1 MSIIIKRKAMAGY
14 QYIHIEAYSREVS
27 KQKTK
32 GNLNIRDIIAEAG
45 REIGN
50 CPHVA
55 NPQKPNVLLGELKQV
70 EIEVTAWA
78 ESMTDAK
85 GRKLRKDAHCLLAG
99 VISLPRESEEDW
111 DDFKE
116 KSIEYLKEKYGDR
129 LKCVVEHLDEN
140 HPHIHFYVVA
150 RKQERFETI
159 HEGKK
164 AALTAK
170 SQNKLKGEQNLA
182 YISAMRNF
190 QDHFSKYVGQ
200 FFGLARLGPGKRRL
214 TRSQWHAEQKQ
225 AEMLLNTKKAAKG
238 VFDYYKNKG
247 IEEGMKKSQRWGSVL
262 GSAFDIFKN
271 QWHKPSAQLTAELN
285 ALKIKNKQ
293 LQEEKEKAIRHA
305 KDEADSRV
313 TKAAEREQA
322 AKSIS
327 DGLAKDLDRTEEQL
341 SQALSYL
348 TPEQRKASLKI

>member
-1 MSIIIKRKAMAGY
+1 MAGF
-14 QYIHIEAYSREVS
+14 QFIHIEAYSREVS

-32 GNLNIRDIIAEAG
+32 GNLNIRDIIAETG

-55 NPQKPNVLLGELKQV
+55 NPQEPNVLLGELKQV

-78 ESMTDAK
+78 DSMTDAK

-99 VISLPRESEEDW
+99 VISLPKNSAEDW
-111 DDFKE
+111 NNFKE
-116 KSIEYLKEKYGDR
+116 KSIEYLEEKYGDR
-129 LKCVVEHLDEN
+129 LKCVVEHLDES
-140 HPHIHFYVVA
+140 HPHIHFYVVP
-150 RKQERFETI
+150 RKKERFENI
-159 HEGKK
+159 HDGKK
-164 AALTAK
+164 AALNAK

-190 QDHFSKYVGQ
+190 QDHFSKCVGQ

-225 AEMLLNTKKAAKG
+225 AEMLLNTKKTAKG
-238 VFDYYKNKG
+238 IYDYYKNKG
-247 IEEGMKKSQRWGSVL
+247 LAEGLKESQRWGSVL
-262 GSAFDIFKN
+262 GNAFNVFKN
-271 QWHKPSAQLTAELN
+271 QWHKPSAQLTAELT

-293 LQEEKEKAIRHA
+293 LEEEKEKAIRHA
-305 KDEADSRV
+305 KHEADSRV

-327 DGLAKDLDRTEEQL
+327 DGLAKDLERKEEQL
-341 SQALSYL
+341 TQTLRYL
-348 TPEQRKASLKI
+348 TPAQRKAFFKI

>member
-32 GNLNIRDIIAEAG
+32 GSLNIRDIIAETG

-55 NPQKPNVLLGELKQV
+55 NPQIPNVLLGELEQV

-99 VISLPRESEEDW
+99 VISLPRDSEDDW
-111 DDFKE
+111 NDFKE
-116 KSIEYLKEKYGDR
+116 KSIEYLKEKYGGR
-129 LKCVVEHLDEN
+129 LKCVVEHLDES

-150 RKQERFETI
+150 NKQERFENI
-159 HEGKK
+159 HDGKK
-164 AALTAK
+164 AALLAK
-170 SQNKLKGEQNLA
+170 SQKKVKGEQNLA
-182 YISAMRNF
+182 YIAAMRKF
-190 QDHFSKYVGQ
+190 QDDFNMYVGQ

-225 AEMLLNTKKAAKG
+225 AETLLNTNKTAKG

-247 IEEGMKKSQRWGSVL
+247 SKEGLKESRKIGTMLGSVVEV
-262 GSAFDIFKN
+262 FKN
-271 QWHKPSAQLTAELN
+271 QWHKPSAQVQAEIN
-285 ALKIKNKQ
+285 RLKIKNQK
-293 LQEEKEKAIRHA
+293 LEEEKEKAIRHI
-305 KDEADSRV
+305 KNEADIRV
-313 TKAAEREQA
+313 QRAAEREQA

-327 DGLAKDLDRTEEQL
+327 DGLAKDLERKEDQL
-341 SQALSYL
+341 TQMLSYL
-348 TPEQRKASLKI
+348 TPKQKELILKI

>member
-1 MSIIIKRKAMAGY
+1 MAGY

-55 NPQKPNVLLGELKQV
+55 NPQIPNVLLGELKQV

-111 DDFKE
+111 DSFKE

-150 RKQERFETI
+150 RKQERFENI

-190 QDHFSKYVGQ
+190 QDNFNKYVGQ

-225 AEMLLNTKKAAKG
+225 AETLLNTHKSAKG
-238 VFDYYKNKG
+238 VFEYYKKKG
-247 IEEGMKKSQRWGSVL
+247 TEDGMKKSQRLGSVI
-262 GSAFDIFKN
+262 GNAFDVFKN
-271 QWHKPSAQLTAELN
+271 QWHRPSAQLTAELN

-313 TKAAEREQA
+313 TRAAEREQA

-327 DGLAKDLDRTEEQL
+327 DGLVKDLEKTEKRLALIL
-341 SQALSYL
+341 SHF
-348 TPEQRKASLKI
+348 PPDQRNHILNP

>member
-1 MSIIIKRKAMAGY
+1 MAGF
-14 QYIHIEAYSREVS
+14 QFIHIEAYSREVS

-32 GNLNIRDIIAEAG
+32 GNLNIRDIIAETG
-45 REIGN
+45 REMGN

-55 NPQKPNVLLGELKQV
+55 NPKKPNVLLGELKQV

-78 ESMTDAK
+78 ESMTDSK

-99 VISLPRESEEDW
+99 IISLPRNSEKDW
-111 DDFKE
+111 NNFKE
-116 KSIEYLKEKYGDR
+116 KSIEYLKEKYKDR
-129 LKCVVEHLDEN
+129 LKCVVEHLDEA

-150 RKQERFETI
+150 RKQERFENI
-159 HEGKK
+159 HDGKK

-170 SQNKLKGEQNLA
+170 SQNKLKGEQNLE

-190 QDHFSKYVGQ
+190 QDNFNKYVGQ

-225 AEMLLNTKKAAKG
+225 AEMLSSTKKSAKG
-238 VFDYYKNKG
+238 IFEYYKNKG
-247 IEEGMKKSQRWGSVL
+247 TEEGMKKSQRWGSVL
-262 GSAFDIFKN
+262 GSAFDAFKN

-293 LQEEKEKAIRHA
+293 IEDEKEKAIRHA
-305 KDEADSRV
+305 KNEADSRV
-313 TKAAEREQA
+313 TRAAEREQT

-327 DGLAKDLDRTEEQL
+327 DGLAKDLERKEEQL
-341 SQALSYL
+341 TQTLRYL
-348 TPEQRKASLKI
+348 TPEQRKALLKI